1 MFPSSQ
7 QSEQI
12 SKLFKIK
19 RVNPFEKIFEG
30 NKMVNNEGTGRRLQ
44 GATEKPSWL

>member
-1 MFPSSQ
+1 MFVSSQ

-12 SKLFKIK
+12 WKSFKIK

-30 NKMVNNEGTGRRLQ
+30 NKIVNNEGTGRRLQ
-44 GATEKPSWL
+44 GATEKLNWL